1 MTNVSIWCSTTSVI
15 VPVTTPYV
23 LVNIVKQ
30 CVGLEIHTYAEV
42 STLLNVNYKYHR
54 RKLLLGHTY
63 DRFCQIVIGMK
74 QTSFR
79 GYSGKA
85 KLVDDIQKLVFP
97 IKIALIHGLY

>member
-1 MTNVSIWCSTTSVI
+1 
-15 VPVTTPYV
+15 
-23 LVNIVKQ
+23 
-30 CVGLEIHTYAEV
+30 
-42 STLLNVNYKYHR
+42 
-54 RKLLLGHTY
+54 LLLGHTY